1 MPLPRNG
8 EVMPK
13 PRITIIGLGLIG
25 GSIGLALQK
34 VKTNFEIVGH
44 DREHSIAG
52 RAHKLGAIDR
62 TEWNLISAVEGADLI
77 IIATPVMAIR
87 EVFAAIAPYLRPD
100 CIVTDTASTKQ
111 QVMGWAQEML
121 SETVS
126 FVGGDPMVSK
136 GESGIEAA
144 DADLFVDAVYCL
156 TPLPSAKPEAVK
168 LLVDLVSLI
177 GARPYFLDA
186 AEHDGL
192 VAGVNH
198 LPFILSTALVN
209 ATAQSPS
216 WREMRKLTSYAFR
229 NATHLAPGDP
239 ATYRD
244 ICLTNRRSIVRWI
257 DTYLES
263 LKELREAVA
272 AEDTEGL
279 EGIFKETLVAREEWL
294 RGGQEDLWGAP
305 TEAVRPPRRG
315 LLLGRIG

>member
-1 MPLPRNG
+1 MT
-8 EVMPK
+8 K

-25 GSIGLALQK
+25 GSMGLALQR

-52 RAHKLGAIDR
+52 RARKLGAIDR
-62 TEWNLISAVEGADLI
+62 AEWNLISAIEEAALI
-77 IIATPVMAIR
+77 IIATPVMAIK
-87 EVFAAIAPYLRPD
+87 EIFVAIAPYLKPD
-100 CIVTDTASTKQ
+100 CIVIDTASTKQ
-111 QVMGWAQEML
+111 QVAEWAQEIL
-121 SETVS
+121 PETVS

-144 DADLFVDAVYCL
+144 DADLFIESIYCL

-168 LLVDLVSLI
+168 LVTDLVSLI

-192 VAGVNH
+192 VAGINH

-216 WREMRKLTSYAFR
+216 WREMRKLTSYAFQ

-244 ICLTNRRSIVRWI
+244 ICLTNRGSIVRWI
-257 DTYLES
+257 DAYLKS
-263 LKELREAVA
+263 LKEVREAVA
-272 AEDTEGL
+272 AEDAEGL
-279 EGIFKETLVAREEWL
+279 EGIFRETLAAREE
-294 RGGQEDLWGAP
+294 RESSSEEGGWSALDEFSRLP
-305 TEAVRPPRRG
+305 
-315 LLLGRIG
+315 

>member
-1 MPLPRNG
+1 MT
-8 EVMPK
+8 K

-44 DREHSIAG
+44 DREHSVAG
-52 RAHKLGAIDR
+52 RARKLGAIDR
-62 TEWNLISAVEGADLI
+62 AEWNLISAAEGADLI
-77 IIATPVMAIR
+77 IIATPVMAIK
-87 EVFAAIAPYLRPD
+87 EIFAAIAPYLKED
-100 CIVTDTASTKQ
+100 CVVTDTASTKQ
-111 QVMGWAQEML
+111 QVVEWAQEL
-121 SETVS
+121 LPETVS
-126 FVGGDPMVSK
+126 FVGGDPMVGK

-144 DADLFVDAVYCL
+144 DADLFIDAIYCL
-156 TPLPSAKPEAVK
+156 TPLPNARPEAVR
-168 LLVDLVSLI
+168 LLADLVSII

-198 LPFILSTALVN
+198 LPFILSTALVS

-239 ATYRD
+239 TTYRD

-263 LKELREAVA
+263 LKALREAVA
-272 AEDTEGL
+272 AEDAEGL
-279 EGIFKETLVAREEWL
+279 EGIFKETFAAREEWL
-294 RGGQEDLWGAP
+294 KGSEESGWSALDEVGGSPWG
-305 TEAVRPPRRG
+305 R
-315 LLLGRIG
+315 LLLGRMG